1 MSALHDVSIFQ
12 SLTEEDA
19 VILESHG
26 RRRRYEKNFI
36 VVQEGDE
43 GSSMFVI
50 LTGRVSVYTA
60 NADGKRL
67 WLRDMVAGDYFG
79 EYALFD
85 DSPRSATIHTA
96 EPSEFLEISRDAVL
110 QTFAQSPDAAFGLI
124 QDLVGRIR
132 DLTLRAKALA
142 LANSGAKVVFALLSV
157 SVREDGVLVT
167 EVPLTVEQ
175 IAERVGVQRE
185 TASRALTTLKR
196 KRCVTERARSGQAGA
211 YFEIDPERAPASRI
225 SWLTKNRKCGS
236 TRLQTAPDS
245 SSARFSP

>member
-1 MSALHDVSIFQ
+1 MSALHNVSIFQ
-12 SLTEEDA
+12 SLSEKDA
-19 VILESHG
+19 EILESHG
-26 RRRRYEKNFI
+26 RRRRYDKNFI

-50 LTGRVSVYTA
+50 LEGRVSVFVT

-67 WLRDMVAGDYFG
+67 MLREMVAGDYFG
-79 EYALFD
+79 EYALLD
-85 DSPRSATIHTA
+85 NSPRSATIHTVEA
-96 EPSEFLEISRDAVL
+96 CEFLEISRDSVL

-142 LANSGAKVVFALLSV
+142 LANSGAKVVSALLSV
-157 SVREDGVLVT
+157 AVREDGILVT

-185 TASRALTTLKR
+185 TASRALSTLKR
-196 KRCVTERARSGQAGA
+196 KQCVTERSRSGQVGA
-211 YFEIDPERAPASRI
+211 FFEIDPERAPGVEDFLVDEEPRI
-225 SWLTKNRKCGS
+225 KVGNGS
-236 TRLQTAPDS
+236 IQT
-245 SSARFSP
+245 